1 MKGNY
6 EKAKGNFDIV
16 ERNLG
21 AEPSDPFCVKIKEFI
36 GHSGKILEEFD
47 KKLDHIKKIYA
58 EACEYY
64 LLDKGDEK
72 CTNSQEFFKF
82 FTGFFDQVIK
92 SMPKEEKKRA
102 AAKVGGTGGPA
113 RKIG

>member
-1 MKGNY
+1 MTHA
-6 EKAKGNFDIV
+6 AKVI
-16 ERNLG
+16 
-21 AEPSDPFCVKIKEFI
+21 
-36 GHSGKILEEFD
+36 EEFE
-47 KKLDHIKKIYA
+47 KKLDNIKKMYA

-82 FTGFFDQVIK
+82 FTGFIDQVIK

-102 AAKVGGTGGPA
+102 AAKVGGAGGPA
-113 RKIG
+113 RKIGQKIGPAGGMDLVNELKMKQT